1 MLWRGAEAEGILLPV
16 APWWP
21 PGLGHTHTVTGQTST
36 TRRETEPVTCKHI
49 LYFVFICSLA
59 VLISS
64 RYKKRF
70 PKHYISNEL
79 FCVNVYVLCVGS
91 IATIPRQ
98 SPLVRVMVTLV
109 TAPDLTSV
117 IINPQTVQ
125 YSTVH
130 VTCALLL
137 LIVNWQAKVYY
148 CNLCKLMH
156 IMHKTMDHADQ
167 IYIINW

>member
-1 MLWRGAEAEGILLPV
+1 MDEFEGSYGYFSKKRHFFWDTLYLSNQRYNTKLFIILYILLSLLTMAEGQ
-16 APWWP
+16 A
-21 PGLGHTHTVTGQTST
+21 
-36 TRRETEPVTCKHI
+36 
-49 LYFVFICSLA
+49 FIQIFRNQQHLQMSKA
-59 VLISS
+59 YSS
-64 RYKKRF
+64 A
-70 PKHYISNEL
+70 L
-79 FCVNVYVLCVGS
+79 FCVNVCVLCVGS

-117 IINPQTVQ
+117 ILNPQTVQ

-167 IYIINW
+167 NFIYIIN